1 MSTWK
6 GKALEL
12 LPGLKVRLLRA
23 RDLQTFW
30 EDVQREFYSAKDRG
44 DDAAVSCCLRYAAW
58 TLHPTPQAKTIA
70 EVSEAAA
77 RLIYAH
83 ADDLHK
89 WINRCDFITAQ
100 KGLRFHLGEQKYT
113 EFEIRFLEKTAR
125 FPRKRKSN
133 KTSEREPAATV
144 KYERHR
150 PAGSRR

>member
-12 LPGLKVRLLRA
+12 LPSLKVRLLRA

-89 WINRCDFITAQ
+89 WINRYDFITAQ
-100 KGLRFHLGEQKYT
+100 KGCGSILGSRSTRSLRHD
-113 EFEIRFLEKTAR
+113 FLRRRPDSPGNESRTR
-125 FPRKRKSN
+125 R
-133 KTSEREPAATV
+133 SERKPAV
-144 KYERHR
+144 
-150 PAGSRR
+150 